1 MPGHIFLK
9 FVPHW
14 FSLPKVFSIFLIAQ
28 TVDQDEEDTANH
40 ITLSATERES
50 DQESNEIYHKKVN
63 MFAFYQ
69 PLTVVNGI
77 IFNYFYPAPK
87 VLILN
92 VAIFKWTD
100 LVS

>member
-1 MPGHIFLK
+1 
-9 FVPHW
+9 
-14 FSLPKVFSIFLIAQ
+14 
-28 TVDQDEEDTANH
+28 
-40 ITLSATERES
+40 
-50 DQESNEIYHKKVN
+50 

-69 PLTVVNGI
+69 PLTVVNGF
-77 IFNYFYPAPK
+77 IFNYFYPARK